1 MYSHLLDSEQ
11 HMLITDS
18 IILGG
23 VRGVPSR
30 TTNLLDSDARQ
41 MQMSKSDAALKS
53 RQHFISSQ
61 GAISRP
67 VEGRGIWAQFV
78 G

>member
-11 HMLITDS
+11 QKLITDS

-53 RQHFISSQ
+53 RQHFVSSVHPAGDQ
-61 GAISRP
+61 IG
-67 VEGRGIWAQFV
+67 
-78 G
+78 